1 MLMYSCVSEMNGSND
16 TREGREE
23 LRLFCY
29 YKVLTLSISTTQLFL
44 TSKIAYF
51 VICVLTIRF

>member
-29 YKVLTLSISTTQLFL
+29 YKVLTLPTKWYS
-44 TSKIAYF
+44 
-51 VICVLTIRF
+51 VV